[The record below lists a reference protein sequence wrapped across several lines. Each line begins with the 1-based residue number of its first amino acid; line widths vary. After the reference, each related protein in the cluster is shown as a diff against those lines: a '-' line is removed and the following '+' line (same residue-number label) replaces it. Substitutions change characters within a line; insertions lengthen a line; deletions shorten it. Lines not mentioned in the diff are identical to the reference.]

1 MADSNISQQS
11 ADHYPAREF
20 MTIDELSAY
29 IGLSKRAIYQR
40 AVHHTI
46 PSQKIGGLLRF
57 EKSEIDKWLN
67 SQRVTADESIQNMMQ
82 EDKLR

>member
-1 MADSNISQQS
+1 MAASNISQQR

-46 PSQKIGGLLRF
+46 PSQKIG
-57 EKSEIDKWLN
+57 
-67 SQRVTADESIQNMMQ
+67 
-82 EDKLR
+82 

>member
-1 MADSNISQQS
+1 MTVINTPSNQS
-11 ADHYPAREF
+11 ADHTPHRVF

-40 AVHHTI
+40 AANRTI

-57 EKSEIDKWLN
+57 EKSEIDKWLR
-67 SQRVTADESIQNMMQ
+67 SQSVTADESIKMMM
-82 EDKLR
+82 

>member
-1 MADSNISQQS
+1 MDLHTSNQNAADYSS
-11 ADHYPAREF
+11 ARVF

-40 AVHHTI
+40 AANRTI

-67 SQRVTADESIQNMMQ
+67 AQSISADESIKMMI
-82 EDKLR
+82 